1 MLSAL
6 ANNSSD
12 DTQSHSSIHW
22 MTPYLVLSTGTAANA
37 FFLVSGSFPRNYTS
51 FAVSWLEQASY
62 NVITKPRHFSLPLME
77 FSSTYVFVHY
87 FDSQPLIL
95 GGCGGRG
102 GVEVTSQVFE
112 RVGIS
117 LDLPKKSTSRV
128 SLSQQR
134 ASKATS

>member
-102 GVEVTSQVFE
+102 GGTSQ
-112 RVGIS
+112 
-117 LDLPKKSTSRV
+117 
-128 SLSQQR
+128 
-134 ASKATS
+134 ASGT